1 MIEVEKKDKDEFK
14 VIVTYKGVNT
24 EHNVSLDDAYYQ
36 KLTGGKITKEE
47 LIKRSF
53 EFLLKRESNQSILSS
68 FDLSVINRYF
78 PEYEDEISM
87 YSS

>member
-14 VIVTYKGVNT
+14 VIVTYEGVNT

-36 KLTGGKITKEE
+36 KLTGGEITKEE

-53 EFLLKRESNQSILSS
+53 EFLLMRESNQSILSS
-68 FDLSVINRYF
+68 FDLNVINKYF
-78 PEYEDEISM
+78 PEYEDETSL

>member
-14 VIVTYKGVNT
+14 VIVTYEGVNT

-53 EFLLKRESNQSILSS
+53 EFLLMRESNQSILSS
-68 FDLSVINRYF
+68 FDLNVINKYF
-78 PEYEDEISM
+78 PEYEDETSL